1 MCCALCCFLNHYK
14 QKCKPNLIMI
24 LIASLV
30 WVNRVTGT
38 IHNNTEYW
46 HHVRVTWH
54 DDRVWHG
61 GQWGLAHVT
70 GQGVSHNSAVITPA
84 SHGTNTSSLAETAR
98 FVATFQNITDYVSLF
113 GEKNCSAVCKQI
125 GRGLTLPCEDG
136 NCSPTVC
143 GSIENSVDV
152 PSKCGPTSQNT
163 IYFVFIMFYVLLC
176 TITVSQYQNRTRK

>member
-1 MCCALCCFLNHYK
+1 M
-14 QKCKPNLIMI
+14 
-24 LIASLV
+24 
-30 WVNRVTGT
+30 WG
-38 IHNNTEYW
+38 W
-46 HHVRVTWH
+46 HADCWH

-84 SHGTNTSSLAETAR
+84 SHGTNTSSLAQTR
-98 FVATFQNITDYVSLF
+98 DSQICGDFLKYNRLRHMIWRI
-113 GEKNCSAVCKQI
+113 KNCSAVCKQI
-125 GRGLTLPCEDG
+125 GRGLTHVKMAT

>member
-1 MCCALCCFLNHYK
+1 M
-14 QKCKPNLIMI
+14 
-24 LIASLV
+24 
-30 WVNRVTGT
+30 WG
-38 IHNNTEYW
+38 W
-46 HHVRVTWH
+46 HADCWH

-84 SHGTNTSSLAETAR
+84 SHGTSTSSLAETAR
-98 FVATFQNITDYVSLF
+98 FVATFQNITVFVSLF
-113 GEKNCSAVCKQI
+113 VEKSYVELFKQNVYKSCEVWPYHVKMETNC
-125 GRGLTLPCEDG
+125 
-136 NCSPTVC
+136 NPTVC